1 MTDTIDKDADDVLAG
16 ELALRILPQAEEA
29 TARDREQS
37 DPAFAGR
44 VARWNEDLARLA
56 DEIAPVRPSV
66 ALWPRIAAGAFG
78 AVAANDNG
86 RVAFWRR
93 WAIGS
98 TGLLAASVAALAV
111 MVTQPEPVLE
121 PAAPQGGV
129 TRVATLTLESG
140 TAAVTLAYDAG
151 TGHLFLSPSD
161 AMVGDPRVPHLWLMM
176 PDGNLQLVGAFNGT
190 EPGMHNLDA
199 PMADMANQAM
209 AVAVSMEEPG
219 HTPSTQPD
227 GPVVAQ
233 GEISRL

>member
-29 TARDREQS
+29 AARGREQT
-37 DPAFAGR
+37 DAEFAGR

-56 DEIAPVRPSV
+56 DEVAPVRPSE
-66 ALWPRIAAGAFG
+66 ALWVRIAAGAFG
-78 AVAANDNG
+78 VAAANDNG

-111 MVTQPEPVLE
+111 MVAQPAPVPA

-129 TRVATLTLESG
+129 TRVATLTLENG
-140 TAAVTLAYDAG
+140 AAAVTLAYDAA
-151 TGHLFLSPSD
+151 TGHLFLAPTD
-161 AMVGDPRVPHLWLMM
+161 VMEGDPRVPHLWLVK
-176 PDGNLQLVGAFNGT
+176 PDGGVQLVGAFHPT
-190 EPGMHNLDA
+190 QPATHNLDPTLA
-199 PMADMANQAM
+199 SVAGQAIS
-209 AVAVSMEEPG
+209 VAVSMEEPG
-219 HTPSTQPD
+219 HTPSAQPD

-233 GEISRL
+233 GEISQL

>member
-1 MTDTIDKDADDVLAG
+1 MTDTIDRDADDVLAG
-16 ELALRILPQAEEA
+16 ELALRVLSAAEEDA
-29 TARDREQS
+29 ARGRERT
-37 DPAFAGR
+37 DPEFAGR
-44 VARWNEDLARLA
+44 VARWNDDLARLA
-56 DEIAPVRPSV
+56 DEVAPVRPSET
-66 ALWPRIAAGAFG
+66 LWARIAADAFG
-78 AVAANDNG
+78 VAAANDNG
-86 RVAFWRR
+86 RLAFWRR

-98 TGLLAASVAALAV
+98 TGMLAASVAALAV
-111 MVTQPEPVLE
+111 LMIQPEATPEPVATE
-121 PAAPQGGV
+121 GGV

-140 TAAVTLAYDAG
+140 TAAVTLAYDAA

-176 PDGNLQLVGAFNGT
+176 PDGDLQLVGAFNGT

-219 HTPSTQPD
+219 HTPSTRPD

-233 GEISRL
+233 GEITRL